1 MILLPRNG
9 KQIPNQDFIPPAGN
23 RMGRRTVLS
32 PKSLNNMGEKLN
44 FNTPKAP
51 RMSQVFPQAVIA
63 EKFIFVSGT
72 AGYDLHS
79 GKVISDNFEDQT
91 RQCFQN
97 IKVIL
102 EEAGS
107 SMSNVVK
114 TTIFMVTG
122 NDFSVINKVYGEF
135 FPENPPARSTPQV
148 MPFPAGIL
156 ISVECIALQSP

>member
-1 MILLPRNG
+1 
-9 KQIPNQDFIPPAGN
+9 
-23 RMGRRTVLS
+23 
-32 PKSLNNMGEKLN
+32 MGERKS

-51 RMSQVFPQAVIA
+51 RMNKSFPQAVVT

-72 AGYDLHS
+72 PGLDLVS
-79 GKVISDNFEDQT
+79 GQVVSDNFEDQT
-91 RQCFQN
+91 RQSFQN

-107 SMSNVVK
+107 NMGNVVK
-114 TTIFMVTG
+114 TTIFMVAG

-148 MPFPAGIL
+148 LPFPAGIL
-156 ISVECIALQSP
+156 ISVECIALI

>member
-1 MILLPRNG
+1 
-9 KQIPNQDFIPPAGN
+9 
-23 RMGRRTVLS
+23 
-32 PKSLNNMGEKLN
+32 MGERRN

-51 RMSQVFPQAVIA
+51 RMSQAFPQAVIT

-72 AGYDLHS
+72 PGLDLQS
-79 GKVISDNFEDQT
+79 GQVVGDSFEDQT

-97 IKVIL
+97 IRTIL

-107 SMSNVVK
+107 SISNVVK
-114 TTIFMVTG
+114 TTIFMVAG
-122 NDFSVINKVYGEF
+122 NDFSIINKVYGEF

-156 ISVECIALQSP
+156 ISVECIALC